1 MDQLKSKGTNTHQ
14 KYKIYLN
21 EQKKL
26 IIIPAMVYKVK
37 KINLTL
43 ILYHKMDSQMFFKN
57 RLKTYNCK
65 NYSLYK
71 NTKKKMIFL
80 K

>member
-37 KINLTL
+37 KINLIL
-43 ILYHKMDSQMFFKN
+43 ILYHKMDS
-57 RLKTYNCK
+57 
-65 NYSLYK
+65 
-71 NTKKKMIFL
+71 
-80 K
+80 